1 MKKTQRCRI
10 KKIVSKGTFSNEKK
24 YTKLVGVLRL
34 FLNIYVLQFI
44 ISDYFDFFQQD
55 SSLGS
60 FEGDPVA
67 SQDSLAEVGL
77 STTSKNT
84 HKRSKSTAS
93 PSSKG
98 RPSEAS
104 SSKLQS
110 KTQVNVCD
118 ISYRLYFKG

>member
-1 MKKTQRCRI
+1 MK
-10 KKIVSKGTFSNEKK
+10 KK
-24 YTKLVGVLRL
+24 YTKLVGVLLL
-34 FLNIYVLQFI
+34 FINIYVLQFI
-44 ISDYFDFFQQD
+44 IYDYFDFFQQD

-110 KTQVNVCD
+110 KTQVTVCD